1 MASIESP
8 AGARRRL
15 RLALRALRDE
25 RGLTQAQVA
34 EALDWSLSKVI
45 RIERGDVTISRTDL
59 KAALSFY
66 KVEDSTVVAELLDE
80 ARASRQ
86 RGWWAE
92 PRFRDHLTPAMLQLL
107 QFEGEAKVIRSFQ
120 PTIFPGYL
128 QTESYAT
135 PIVNF
140 FQDLLPEQTRAVRL
154 ELRTLRHAHIF
165 DRPNPPQYLL
175 VIDESVILRQI
186 GGPQVLAEQLQRFLE
201 EIENGRLRCR
211 VLPHADPALA
221 ALLGPFRL
229 LDLGDDND
237 DSNAV
242 LYREAQARDEILQ
255 DPDEVARHRR
265 IFEQMWENALHDDE
279 SERLIRA
286 RLATL
291 LTSLDLSARL
301 ARR

>member
-1 MASIESP
+1 MVSIESP

-15 RLALRALRDE
+15 RLALRGLRDE
-25 RGLTQAQVA
+25 RGLTQTQVA

-59 KAALSFY
+59 KAALTFY
-66 KVEDSTVVAELLDE
+66 GVSDPAVVAELLDE

-92 PRFRDHLTPAMLQLL
+92 PRFRDHLTPAMVQLL
-107 QFEGEAKVIRSFQ
+107 QFEGEATVIRSFQ
-120 PTIFPGYL
+120 PSVFPGHL
-128 QTESYAT
+128 QTESYAA

-140 FQDLLPEQTRAVRL
+140 FQDVLSEPTRVARL
-154 ELRTLRHAHIF
+154 ELRALRHAHIF
-165 DRPNPPQYLL
+165 DRPNRPQYLL
-175 VIDESVILRQI
+175 LIDESVTLRQI
-186 GGPQVLAEQLQRFLE
+186 GGPQVLAEQLRRFLE
-201 EIENGRLRCR
+201 EIESGHVRCR
-211 VLPHADPALA
+211 VLPHADPMHAPVM
-221 ALLGPFRL
+221 GPFQL

-242 LYREAQARDEILQ
+242 LYREDQTRDEVLQ
-255 DPDEVARHRR
+255 DPDEAARHRR
-265 IFEQMWENALHDDE
+265 IFEQMWENALDDDQ

-286 RLATL
+286 RLAAL

>member
-59 KAALSFY
+59 KAALTFY
-66 KVEDSTVVAELLDE
+66 EVDDSAVVTELLDE

-92 PRFRDHLTPAMLQLL
+92 PRFRDHLTPAMVQLL
-107 QFEGEAKVIRSFQ
+107 QFESEATAIRSFQ
-120 PTIFPGYL
+120 PTVFPGYL
-128 QTESYAT
+128 QTDSYAT

-140 FQDLLPEQTRAVRL
+140 FQDLLPAETRAVRL
-154 ELRTLRHAHIF
+154 ELRTLRHVHIF

-175 VIDESVILRQI
+175 LIDESVLWRQI
-186 GGPQVLAEQLQRFLE
+186 GGPQVLAEQLQRLLR
-201 EIENGRLRCR
+201 EIEGGHVRCR
-211 VLPHADPALA
+211 VLPLADPTLA
-221 ALLGPFRL
+221 ALMGPFRL
-229 LDLGDDND
+229 LDLGDLDD
-237 DSNAV
+237 DSNTV
-242 LYREAQARDEILQ
+242 LYREAQTDDEVVQ
-255 DPDEVARHRR
+255 DLGTVARHRGV
-265 IFEQMWENALHDDE
+265 FERMWENALDDE
-279 SERLIRA
+279 QSDRLIRA